1 MSASPDLTA
10 AAPASTEPSAA
21 RPRHPAVE
29 LLARHLQVVRAAW
42 GLRHELDGAKR
53 LPHEVQFQPARL
65 ALQETPPHPAPR
77 GAALAIGTFFLLAL
91 AWSIL
96 AEIDVVATATGRLV
110 VSDHTKLIQP
120 LEPGIVRVIHV
131 RDGSRVKAG
140 DVLIELDA
148 TAPGADGETLQAER
162 AAAEREVQSTSA
174 LLAALGAGSLQTA
187 KLSSAATAV
196 AQAEWADIRARQAQL
211 LAEATQRRAELGTNS
226 EAIAK
231 LQATVPLARQREADL
246 QALQAQGFV
255 AGHASQDR
263 TRERIE
269 LESDLATLRARRAET
284 EAALA
289 ERDQARATHLA
300 ETRRALNERLA
311 QAREK
316 LAQLAPQAT
325 KAAQRQRMA
334 RLVAPVDGTVQQL
347 AVHTE
352 GGVVTEAQ
360 PLMVI
365 VPDAAILSAE
375 VTLEN
380 KDIGYVQSGQAAA
393 VKLETFNFTRYGA
406 VPATVTQLSADA
418 VMDEKRGPLYTATLT
433 LSSRTLRVDGR
444 DVPLAPGMALSA
456 EIKTGKRRVIEY
468 LLSPL
473 QQTASESLRE
483 R

>member
-1 MSASPDLTA
+1 MNASPDLTA
-10 AAPASTEPSAA
+10 VDATSTEPSAA
-21 RPRHPAVE
+21 RPRHPVVE
-29 LLARHLQVVRAAW
+29 LLARHLQVFRAAW
-42 GLRHELDGAKR
+42 DLRHELDGAKR

-77 GAALAIGTFFLLAL
+77 WAALAIGTFFLLAL

-110 VSDHTKLIQP
+110 VNDHTKLIQP
-120 LEPGIVRVIHV
+120 LEPGIVRAIHV
-131 RDGSRVKAG
+131 RDGSHVKAG
-140 DVLIELDA
+140 DLLIELDA
-148 TAPGADGETLQAER
+148 TAPGADGETVQAER

-174 LLAALGAGSLQTA
+174 LLNALSAGSLQTT
-187 KLSSAATAV
+187 KLSPAATAV

-300 ETRRALNERLA
+300 ETRRTLNERLA

-316 LAQLAPQAT
+316 LAQLAPQAN

-365 VPDAAILSAE
+365 VPDAATLSAE

>member
-1 MSASPDLTA
+1 MSTSPDLTA
-10 AAPASTEPSAA
+10 VDGAAPVAAPA
-21 RPRHPAVE
+21 RLRHPVVE
-29 LLARHLQVVRAAW
+29 LLARHLQVLRAAW
-42 GLRHELDGAKR
+42 GLRKELDGAKR
-53 LPHEVQFQPARL
+53 LPHEAQFLPDRL

-77 GAALAIGTFFLLAL
+77 WAALAIAAFFLLAL
-91 AWSIL
+91 GWSIL

-110 VSDHTKLIQP
+110 VNDHTKLVQP
-120 LEPGIVRVIHV
+120 LEPGIVRAIHV
-131 RDGSRVKAG
+131 REGSHVQAG
-140 DVLIELDA
+140 DLLIELDA
-148 TAPGADGETLQAER
+148 TAPGADGDTVRAER
-162 AAAEREVQSTSA
+162 AAAEREMQSTSA
-174 LLAALGAGSLQTA
+174 LLAALASGNLQFA
-187 KLSSAATAV
+187 QLSPTATAV

-211 LAEATQRRAELGTNS
+211 TAEAAQRQAELGTNS

-231 LQATVPLARQREADL
+231 LQATVPLARQREADM

-289 ERDQARATHLA
+289 ERQQARATHLA
-300 ETRRALNERLA
+300 ETRRTLNERLA

-325 KAAQRQRMA
+325 KAEQRQRMA
-334 RLVAPVDGTVQQL
+334 RLVAPVAGTVQQL
-347 AVHTE
+347 AIHTE

-365 VPDAAILSAE
+365 VPDDAALSAE

-380 KDIGYVQSGQAAA
+380 KDIGFVQSGQEAAI
-393 VKLETFNFTRYGA
+393 KLETFNFTRYGT
-406 VPATVTQLSADA
+406 VPAVVSQVSADA
-418 VMDEKRGPLYTATLT
+418 VIDEKRGPLYTVT
-433 LSSRTLRVDGR
+433 LSLNSKHMRVDGKA
-444 DVPLAPGMALSA
+444 VPLAPGMTLSV

-468 LLSPL
+468 LMSPL
-473 QQTASESLRE
+473 QQTANESLRE

>member
-1 MSASPDLTA
+1 MNTATDMNTATASAPE
-10 AAPASTEPSAA
+10 APSRA
-21 RPRHPAVE
+21 RHPAIE
-29 LLARHLQVVRAAW
+29 LLARHFQVLRTAW
-42 GLRHELDGAKR
+42 GLRHEIDGPQR
-53 LPHEVQFQPARL
+53 LAHETQFLPARL

-77 GAALAIGTFFLLAL
+77 WAALTIGAFFLLVL
-91 AWSIL
+91 TWSIV
-96 AEIDVVATATGRLV
+96 AEVDVVATATGRLV

-120 LEPGIVRVIHV
+120 LEPGVVRAIHV

-140 DVLIELDA
+140 DLLIELDA
-148 TAPGADGETLQAER
+148 TAPGADGETLLAER
-162 AAAEREVQSTSA
+162 QAAEREAQSTAA
-174 LLAALGAGSLQTA
+174 LLGALGSGNLHATGL
-187 KLSSAATAV
+187 SAAAKAV
-196 AQAEWADIRARQAQL
+196 AQAEWSDIRARQAQL
-211 LAEATQRRAELGTNS
+211 AAEVTQRKAELNTNA

-231 LQATVPLARQREADL
+231 LQATLPIVRQREADL
-246 QALQAQGFV
+246 QSLQSQGFV

-269 LESDLATLRARRAET
+269 LESDLSTLRARRAET
-284 EAALA
+284 EAGLA
-289 ERDQARATHLA
+289 ERQQAMSTHLA
-300 ETRRALNERLA
+300 ETRRTLNERLA

-325 KAAQRQRMA
+325 KAEQRQRLA
-334 RLVAPVDGTVQQL
+334 RLVAPVDGIVQQL

-365 VPDAAILSAE
+365 VPDGGTLSAE
-375 VTLEN
+375 VTMEN
-380 KDIGYVQSGQAAA
+380 KDIGYVHNGQEAA

-418 VMDEKRGPLYTATLT
+418 VIDEKRGPLYTATLT
-433 LSSRTLRVDGR
+433 LSRRTLLVDGR
-444 DVPLAPGMALSA
+444 EVPLGPGMALSA

-473 QQTASESLRE
+473 QHTASESLRE